1 MKKSISIINNEKGS
15 LILIVV
21 LILMSVTVIGIF
33 ALNTTTVETQI
44 AANDKFHKMAFYNTD
59 SGIYSIPKIISEAVN
74 NKATPNIANHLAYL
88 NPALPSLYTY
98 LDLGTD
104 DDGPASTFYRELA
117 GFNPWDAAPDISFL
131 LGSTDIVQVDVER
144 QRMVNLGGGGAEFA
158 SAAEG
163 AGTSLNGIFYG
174 LDSFGTGPDGAQSN
188 IGAVYLKVIGVAGGM

>member
-21 LILMSVTVIGIF
+21 LILISVTLIGIF

-44 AANDKFHKMAFYNTD
+44 AANDKFHKMAFYNAD

-74 NKATPNIANHLAYL
+74 NKATPNLATPAYL
-88 NPALPSLYTY
+88 NPALASLYTY
-98 LDLGTD
+98 LDLGNN

-117 GFNPWDAAPDISFL
+117 GFNPWDAAPDITFI

-163 AGTSLNGIFYG
+163 AGVSLNGIFYG
-174 LDSFGTGPDGAQSN
+174 LDSFGTAPGRAQSN

>member
-21 LILMSVTVIGIF
+21 LFLISVTWIGIF
-33 ALNTTTVETQI
+33 ALTTTTIETQI
-44 AANDKFHKMAFYNTD
+44 AANDKFHKMAFYNAD
-59 SGIYSIPKIISEAVN
+59 SGVYSIPKIISEAVN
-74 NKATPNIANHLAYL
+74 NKATPNIATPAYL
-88 NPALPSLYTY
+88 NPALASLYTY
-98 LDLGTD
+98 FDSGIT

-131 LGSTDIVQVDVER
+131 LGSTDIVQVDVHR
-144 QRMVNLGGGGAEFA
+144 QKTVHLAGGGAEFGA
-158 SAAEG
+158 AAEG
-163 AGTSLNGIFYG
+163 PGTSLNGIFYS